1 MKKNKQR
8 RIALVAERW
17 SGYSRRFIE
26 GVARFST
33 EHENWAIELHDS
45 IGFEGADIRSFDG
58 FICRLPSEQLALRL
72 AKLGRPVVD
81 SLHIRRFDTFVSVTS
96 DILEV
101 SRLAAE
107 HFISRRHTTFAY
119 CGFDNRTYSS
129 ARAEAFAEVLRKH
142 GFTVNTYH
150 APMSAARHI
159 DHFNRF
165 GTPLTI
171 PDARSLLSW
180 LKRLPKP
187 SAVFCCNDRRA
198 AQVLQLCREEGIS
211 IPSELSICGVDN
223 DPIFCGF
230 ATPRLTSIDPD
241 AEGVGFRA
249 AQTLSGMFGEHL
261 DGRPHPGAVISVPPK
276 GLIARASTA
285 VFPVEPVWLSDALV
299 YIRAHTGDNLTADD
313 IYRHLGLSHST
324 VNSMFRKKLGTTVQ
338 QEIALARIETAKRL
352 LKETDLKITQIA
364 HKSGFGSA
372 EYLCHCFAQT
382 CGCSPS
388 AFRA

>member
-1 MKKNKQR
+1 MVENRQR
-8 RIALVAERW
+8 RVALVAERW
-17 SGYSRRFIE
+17 NGYSRRFIE

-33 EHENWAIELHDS
+33 EHENWTLDLHDS
-45 IGFEGADIRSFDG
+45 VGFEDADIRSFDG

-72 AKLGRPVVD
+72 SQLGRPVVD
-81 SLHIRRFDTFVSVTS
+81 SLHIRRFNTFVSVTS

-107 HFISRRHTTFAY
+107 HFLSRRHTAFAY

-129 ARAEAFAEVLRKH
+129 ARAEAFAKVLGER
-142 GFTVNTYH
+142 GFMVNSYH
-150 APMSAARHI
+150 APMSATRHI

-165 GTPLTI
+165 GTPLAI
-171 PDARSLLSW
+171 PDSRSLIAW
-180 LKRLPKP
+180 LRRLPKP
-187 SAVFCCNDRRA
+187 TALFCCNDRRA

-211 IPSELSICGVDN
+211 IPNELSICGVDN

-241 AEGVGFRA
+241 AEAVGFHA
-249 AQTLSGMFGEHL
+249 AQTLSGMFGEH
-261 DGRPHPGAVISVPPK
+261 GAKRPRPGSVISVPPK

-285 VFPVEPVWLSDALV
+285 VFPVEPVWISDALV
-299 YIRAHTGDNLTADD
+299 YIHTHACDNLTADD
-313 IYRHLGLSHST
+313 VYRHLNLSHST

-338 QEIALARIETAKRL
+338 QEIAQARIETAKRL
-352 LKETDLKITQIA
+352 LKETDLKIAQVA
-364 HKSGFGSA
+364 RESGFGSV
-372 EYLCHCFAQT
+372 EYFCNCFTHA

-388 AFRA
+388 EFRT